1 MRVVVLYTEKIILGK
16 CAKFRDP
23 IFLGLIQMSKQPEET
38 EIEEGEIVSETE
50 SEEEEVSI
58 IATEDE
64 PMDEIDDDD
73 MMFEDDGVDVA
84 TLMTSLLATE
94 DGDTVCTA
102 LVSITQQLQMQNK
115 ILIKILSELKN

>member
-1 MRVVVLYTEKIILGK
+1 
-16 CAKFRDP
+16 
-23 IFLGLIQMSKQPEET
+23 MSKQPEET
-38 EIEEGEIVSETE
+38 EIEEGEIVSENE
-50 SEEEEVSI
+50 SEVSI

-64 PMDEIDDDD
+64 PIDDEIDMDEDE

>member
-1 MRVVVLYTEKIILGK
+1 
-16 CAKFRDP
+16 
-23 IFLGLIQMSKQPEET
+23 MSNQPEQN
-38 EIEEGEIVSETE
+38 EIEEGEIVSESE
-50 SEEEEVSI
+50 SEEVVSVTE
-58 IATEDE
+58 TEDE
-64 PMDEIDDDD
+64 PIDDEIDMDEDE

>member
-1 MRVVVLYTEKIILGK
+1 
-16 CAKFRDP
+16 
-23 IFLGLIQMSKQPEET
+23 MSKQPE

-50 SEEEEVSI
+50 SEEEEISV

>member
-1 MRVVVLYTEKIILGK
+1 MGK

-23 IFLGLIQMSKQPEET
+23 IFLSLNQMSKQPEE
-38 EIEEGEIVSETE
+38 IEEGEIVPVPLPESEYETE
-50 SEEEEVSI
+50 SDTVEEISM
-58 IATEDE
+58 TEDE
-64 PMDEIDDDD
+64 VDELDEMGD
-73 MMFEDDGVDVA
+73 EDDGVDVA

>member
-1 MRVVVLYTEKIILGK
+1 
-16 CAKFRDP
+16 
-23 IFLGLIQMSKQPEET
+23 MSNQPEENEI

-50 SEEEEVSI
+50 SEEVTE
-58 IATEDE
+58 TEDE
-64 PMDEIDDDD
+64 PIDEEIDMDDED
-73 MMFEDDGVDVA
+73 EMMFEDDDMDVT

-102 LVSITQQLQMQNK
+102 LVGISQQLQMQNK

>member
-1 MRVVVLYTEKIILGK
+1 
-16 CAKFRDP
+16 
-23 IFLGLIQMSKQPEET
+23 MSNQPEQN
-38 EIEEGEIVSETE
+38 EIEEGEIVSESE
-50 SEEEEVSI
+50 SEEVVSVTE
-58 IATEDE
+58 TEDE
-64 PMDEIDDDD
+64 PIDDEIDMDEDE
-73 MMFEDDGVDVA
+73 MMFVDDGVDVA

>member
-1 MRVVVLYTEKIILGK
+1 
-16 CAKFRDP
+16 
-23 IFLGLIQMSKQPEET
+23 MSE
-38 EIEEGEIVSETE
+38 SE
-50 SEEEEVSI
+50 SEEVISVTE
-58 IATEDE
+58 TEDE
-64 PMDEIDDDD
+64 PIDDEIDMDEDE

>member
-1 MRVVVLYTEKIILGK
+1 
-16 CAKFRDP
+16 
-23 IFLGLIQMSKQPEET
+23 MSNQPEQN
-38 EIEEGEIVSETE
+38 EIEEGEIVSESE
-50 SEEEEVSI
+50 SEDVVSVTE
-58 IATEDE
+58 TEDE
-64 PMDEIDDDD
+64 PIDDEIDMDEDE

>member
-1 MRVVVLYTEKIILGK
+1 
-16 CAKFRDP
+16 
-23 IFLGLIQMSKQPEET
+23 MSKQPEET

-102 LVSITQQLQMQNK
+102 LVSITQQLQMLNK
-115 ILIKILSELKN
+115 ILIKILSVLKN

>member
-1 MRVVVLYTEKIILGK
+1 
-16 CAKFRDP
+16 
-23 IFLGLIQMSKQPEET
+23 MSKQPEET
-38 EIEEGEIVSETE
+38 EIEEGEIVSETESE